1 MSSQSISTLVLVV
14 ILIGIFAAVSI
25 ITKKNSKK

>member
-1 MSSQSISTLVLVV
+1 MDTQTISTIILVV